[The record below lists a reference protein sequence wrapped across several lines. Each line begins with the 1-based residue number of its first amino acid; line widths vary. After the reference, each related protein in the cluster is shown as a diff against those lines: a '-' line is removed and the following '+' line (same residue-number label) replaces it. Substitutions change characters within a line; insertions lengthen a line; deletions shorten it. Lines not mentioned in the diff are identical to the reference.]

1 MSKAIRIGLH
11 ITPDDPYW
19 VLVRET
25 IFQNAEKSNIYLI
38 SMDVPNF
45 AGLPETAQTSWL
57 EELQAQELDAL
68 ISKDLNEALSN
79 QVLTLGIPII
89 YAAET
94 TIRHPR
100 FTSPY
105 VLYYAAQM
113 IGQYL
118 AGRMGGQGS
127 LLIVS
132 GPDGIE
138 YNRVNG
144 IRSVLKSFPQIRE
157 YYLPGPWDY
166 TGAYDALLDSMRQIP
181 EPVDAI
187 FGLSDSLA
195 LAGRDAGQVVGI
207 LGPQTL
213 VAGINGDL
221 LALAAI
227 ADGSMAATVE
237 TSAANFGTQLIDL
250 ARQAAQGMPLPACF
264 TYDLALVTAD
274 NITTIM
280 KHKLVSIAGLPTR
293 LIGVNRQKE
302 QKRLSQLEV
311 SLEINRRIGSTLDRL
326 HLLPD
331 IAELI
336 RKHFGYDQVFLYFWS
351 EAEQVLTLD
360 HPTKPSQ
367 PRVKVPLSQS
377 GLLGLALTNNEL
389 IFIPDA
395 LRSLRFSPDP
405 AYPTTRSR
413 VVLPIRLG
421 NLTLALLDLHGNR
434 PTQHTRDE
442 LVGLQLLADQF
453 GVAIRNVELYEQ
465 ALQARAI
472 AEKADQFKTSL
483 LANVSHELR
492 TPLNIILGYSQS
504 ALSAPNPYGMDLPSM
519 LQHDLRQIYNSGE
532 HLLRLIND
540 LLDFSRAEIGEL
552 VMIPETIAPRAFLEN
567 AFHSFSDC
575 STSGSKTT
583 GPVRWLLHLP
593 DRLPLIQ
600 ADPARLLQILFNLL
614 ANAQK
619 FTSSGHILLGANVET
634 PYLHIW
640 VEDTGDGIPA
650 DQQER
655 IFEPFVTIGRR
666 GQRSEGIGLGLA
678 VTRRMVALHRGTMT
692 LESQVGRGSTFH
704 IYLPLPSLS
713 GQPMLMPSETQPVL
727 LIVSPQP
734 DSLPPLELTRLPQGW
749 IPRYLR
755 PCDSLEQVLCA
766 GLPSALAW
774 DLAHAAPGDWILLQ
788 QIRSHP
794 LLCQLPFILFGQ
806 ESVEKC
812 DPAAITG
819 VITKPMGGKT
829 LIDMIE
835 TLRPA
840 SVFGPI
846 LIVDDDPQARDFY
859 RVTITQALPGVPIR
873 EAGDGAEALAVMER
887 EIPAFVILDL
897 ILPAVDGFTILAK
910 MRGDHRTCHV
920 PVLVISGYILSAEDI
935 KRLDHPQVVFQSKD
949 ILSEAE
955 TANEIRRVLL
965 GDDKLPQPTS
975 TLVKKTI
982 VYLQQNYAQNLSRQQ
997 MAQAVGVSVGYLGR
1011 IFLHE
1016 LGLSPVEYLNRYRIK
1031 IAKELLKNTST
1042 SITEIATQ
1050 VGFDDS
1056 AYFSR
1061 AFSKQVGLSPRAFR
1075 K

>member
-1 MSKAIRIGLH
+1 MPKAIRVGLH

-25 IFQNAEKSNIYLI
+25 IFQNAEKSNIFLI

-45 AGLPETAQTSWL
+45 SGLPEAVQTSWL

-79 QVLTLGIPII
+79 KILALGIPII
-89 YAAET
+89 YAGET
-94 TIRHPR
+94 KIQHVR

-118 AGRMGGQGS
+118 AGRMGGEGS

-132 GPDGIE
+132 GPEGFE

-144 IRSVLKSFPQIRE
+144 IRSVLKSFPKIRE

-166 TGAYDALLDSMRQIP
+166 TGAYAALLDTMRQIP
-181 EPVDAI
+181 EPLDAI

-195 LAGRDAGQVVGI
+195 LAGRDAGQGI
-207 LGPQTL
+207 GIAGSKTL

-237 TSAANFGTQLIDL
+237 TSAANFGAQLIDL
-250 ARQAAQGMPLPACF
+250 ARQAAQGLPLPARF
-264 TYDLALVTAD
+264 TYDLTLVTAD

-280 KHKLVSIAGLPTR
+280 KHKLVSIANLPTR

-336 RKHFGYDQVFLYFWS
+336 RNHFGYDQVYLYFWS

-360 HPTKPSQ
+360 HPTKPTQ
-367 PRVKVPLSQS
+367 PRVKVPLSHS
-377 GLLGLALTNNEL
+377 GLLGLALTSNEL
-389 IFIPDA
+389 IFVPDA
-395 LRSLRFSPDP
+395 LRSLRFPPDP

-421 NLTLALLDLHGNR
+421 NLTLALLDLHGNQ

-442 LVGLQLLADQF
+442 LVGLQLLADQL

-504 ALSAPNPYGMDLPSM
+504 ALASSNPYGIDLPAM

-552 VMIPETIAPRAFLEN
+552 VMIPETIAPRQFLEDT
-567 AFHSFSDC
+567 FHSFSGC
-575 STSGSKTT
+575 TNVGSNAT
-583 GPVRWLLHLP
+583 GNIRWLLHLP

-600 ADPARLLQILFNLL
+600 ADPARLLQILLNLL

-655 IFEPFVTIGRR
+655 IFEPFVTIGRLGR
-666 GQRSEGIGLGLA
+666 RSEGIGLGLA

-713 GQPMLMPSETQPVL
+713 GQPMLMPPENQPVL
-727 LIVSPQP
+727 LIISAQP
-734 DSLPPLELTRLPQGW
+734 NTLPPLELTRLPQGW
-749 IPRYLR
+749 TPRYFR
-755 PCDSLEQVLCA
+755 SCDSLDQVLCA

-774 DLAHAAPGDWILLQ
+774 DLAHAAPGDWILVQ

-794 LLCQLPFILFGQ
+794 LLCKLPFILYGR
-806 ESVEKC
+806 ESVEEC

-819 VITKPMGGKT
+819 VVTKPMMGKT

-835 TLRPA
+835 TLRPV
-840 SVFGPI
+840 SIFGPV

-859 RVTITQALPGVPIR
+859 RLNITQALPGVAIR
-873 EAGDGAEALAVMER
+873 EAGDGAEALAVMEQ
-887 EIPAFVILDL
+887 ETPAFVILDL
-897 ILPAVDGFTILAK
+897 IMPEIDGFTILAK
-910 MRGDHRTCHV
+910 MRADHRTCHV
-920 PVLVISGYILSAEDI
+920 PVLVISGHILSAEDI
-935 KRLDHPQVVFQSKD
+935 KRLDHPQVVFHSKD

-965 GDDKLPQPTS
+965 TDDKLPQPTS
-975 TLVKKTI
+975 TLVKQTI
-982 VYLQQNYAQNLSRQQ
+982 IYIQQNYAQNLSRQQ
-997 MAQAVGVSVGYLGR
+997 MAQVVGVSEGYLGR
-1011 IFLHE
+1011 IFLQE

-1031 IAKELLKNTST
+1031 VAKELLKNTST

-1061 AFSKQVGLSPRAFR
+1061 AFRKQVGLSPRAFR